1 MSPRP
6 SLTCGSVLVG
16 ILALVLFA
24 MTIPGLV
31 VLITA
36 VACGDVLYRRL
47 TGRTALPWMRGS
59 GGPGAAAIGLEE
71 LDAVFGVGKRI
82 EFQQRQVVLMHRE
95 NPGDGAPGG
104 LGVDLGTGRVTFRR
118 PG

>member
-1 MSPRP
+1 M
-6 SLTCGSVLVG
+6 
-16 ILALVLFA
+16 LFA

-31 VLITA
+31 VLITV

-71 LDAVFGVGKRI
+71 LDAVFGAAKRI